1 MDPERPPA
9 RKGKH
14 VMLSEWVVVVF
25 FVVLVVATSLQV
37 LFRYVL
43 NFSISWT
50 DELSRYCLV
59 WIVFAGM
66 VVAFV
71 RGTHATVD
79 LLLDRYRGRVR
90 LAALTFIDLAI
101 ALLFGVMLYGGIQL
115 MEMVSGQSTS
125 GLNLPK
131 AAVYAAMPFGAALML
146 VEIGQRI
153 YRRFAPA
160 NRAS

>member
-1 MDPERPPA
+1 MDAERTPA
-9 RKGKH
+9 RKGLH
-14 VMLSEWVVVVF
+14 IRVSEWVVVAF
-25 FVVLVVATSLQV
+25 FLVLVVATSLQV

-59 WIVFAGM
+59 WIVFGGM
-66 VVAFV
+66 VVAYV

-90 LAALTFIDLAI
+90 LVAMTVIDVAI
-101 ALLFGVMLYGGIQL
+101 ALLFVVLLWGGVQL
-115 MEMVSGQSTS
+115 MELTAGQTTS

-131 AAVYAAMPFGAALML
+131 GAVYAALPFGAVLML
-146 VEIGQRI
+146 VEIALRI
-153 YRRFAPA
+153 HRRFSG
-160 NRAS
+160 REASA

>member
-1 MDPERPPA
+1 MKK
-9 RKGKH
+9 KGVH
-14 VMLSEWVVVVF
+14 ILVSEWVVVAF
-25 FVVLVVATSLQV
+25 FLVLVVATSLQV
-37 LFRYVL
+37 LFRYAL

-79 LLLDRYRGRVR
+79 LLLDRYRGRTR
-90 LAALTFIDLAI
+90 LVALTFIDLAI
-101 ALLFGVMLYGGIQL
+101 GVLFAVLLYGGIQL
-115 MEMVSGQSTS
+115 IEMTAGQSTS

-131 AAVYAAMPFGAALML
+131 GAVYAALPFGSALML
-146 VEIGQRI
+146 VEIALRI
-153 YRRFAPA
+153 YRRFTGREA
-160 NRAS
+160 RQ